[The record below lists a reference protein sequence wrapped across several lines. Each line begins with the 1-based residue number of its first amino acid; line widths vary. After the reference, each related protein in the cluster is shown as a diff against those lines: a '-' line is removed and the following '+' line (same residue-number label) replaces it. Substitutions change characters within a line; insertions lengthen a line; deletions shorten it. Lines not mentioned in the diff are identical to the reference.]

1 MTTATRT
8 SQICIFYDEKKKKD
22 LQHDLHV
29 QFAFLYILQTFSFFP
44 RREMT
49 PVLQLC
55 ARREHMMTKA
65 QFFLLISEAL
75 LQFNSRIVT
84 THLASVMTLNNRE
97 MITGTRSYI
106 FR

>member
-1 MTTATRT
+1 
-8 SQICIFYDEKKKKD
+8 
-22 LQHDLHV
+22 
-29 QFAFLYILQTFSFFP
+29 
-44 RREMT
+44 MT

-97 MITGTRSYI
+97 MITGHEVTFSDDVLTVVKVAFAHFAFELPCPNEASNFNKTNESLTNMR
-106 FR
+106 